1 MHNSDKTKFFV
12 NNMLHGGKYGHVICN
27 LLSQNCKTPQSNCRK
42 MCEMLRSEISIED
55 FTFPF
60 GEELSTPEDF
70 TSPFGNMVSTPE
82 DFTFPFGNMV
92 STPEDFTFPFGNM
105 LSTPEDDIQ
114 TFCIEVIPSIAS
126 QTTH

>member
-1 MHNSDKTKFFV
+1 
-12 NNMLHGGKYGHVICN
+12 
-27 LLSQNCKTPQSNCRK
+27 

-70 TSPFGNMVSTPE
+70 TSPFGNE
-82 DFTFPFGNMV
+82 L